1 MGLSAALLVAVLLEV
16 GLLCRPFEY
25 NWNKYIPGTCGNTT
39 QAYEAVGILN
49 LFADL
54 TIIILPMPVL
64 WRLQLPVAK
73 KVALTFVFGVGI
85 LYDVLFLTPLF
96 LAMTIFGLLS
106 PQDLYRE
113 HTPNSFSIGMAD

>member
-25 NWNKYIPGTCGNTT
+25 NWNKYIPGICGDTT

-49 LFADL
+49 LITDL

-64 WRLQLPVAK
+64 WKLQLPVAK
-73 KVALTFVFGVGI
+73 KVALTMFGVGV
-85 LYDVLFLTPLF
+85 LYDCLFFTSPIFIL
-96 LAMTIFGLLS
+96 TIFG
-106 PQDLYRE
+106 
-113 HTPNSFSIGMAD
+113 